1 MNKSDLIKLIKIS
14 HKLDSLGYFRS
25 ADILSKK
32 LPEEKDL
39 STQAEQMF
47 RLAEIYRR
55 SGEFQLSLDTQEKI
69 AADKLHPDLQLAA
82 IKLKQFSTDKQTQKI
97 MFKELL

>member
-1 MNKSDLIKLIKIS
+1 MAKHYRKSA
-14 HKLDSLGYFRS
+14 

-32 LPEEKDL
+32 LKEEKDL

-69 AADKLHPDLQLAA
+69 AADKLHPDLQLAS
-82 IKLKQFSTDKQTQKI
+82 IKLKQYSSDKQAKKI
-97 MFKELL
+97 MFKDLL